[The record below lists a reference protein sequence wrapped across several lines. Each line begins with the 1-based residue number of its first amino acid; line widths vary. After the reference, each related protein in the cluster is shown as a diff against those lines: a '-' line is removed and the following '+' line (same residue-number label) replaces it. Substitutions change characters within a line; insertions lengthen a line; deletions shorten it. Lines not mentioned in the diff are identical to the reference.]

1 MVNTT
6 TGKCRRTSPRIDKQV
21 KLSVGTLQYPMTNMD
36 MKIGYTGNVSET
48 GLCFTTD
55 ELFKNGTIL
64 QLVVE
69 LVGWQHYLRTTAAII
84 DEETASKPLTAV
96 AEVVW
101 SKKLTD
107 NEEKYAVGVLFK
119 DIYED
124 DLQAFKKYLKRMIDK
139 KS

>member
-1 MVNTT
+1 MVYT
-6 TGKCRRTSPRIDKQV
+6 TGKCRRKSQRFDKQV
-21 KLSVGTLQYPMTNMD
+21 KLTVGKLEYPMTNVD
-36 MKIGYTGNVSET
+36 MKIGYTSNVSET
-48 GLCFTTD
+48 GLCFTSN

-69 LVGWQHYLRTTAAII
+69 LVGWQHYLQTTSAILNS
-84 DEETASKPLTAV
+84 DTVSKPLTAI

-107 NEEKYAVGVLFK
+107 GKEKYAVGVLFK

-124 DLQAFKKYLKRMIDK
+124 DLHAFKKYLRKMLDK